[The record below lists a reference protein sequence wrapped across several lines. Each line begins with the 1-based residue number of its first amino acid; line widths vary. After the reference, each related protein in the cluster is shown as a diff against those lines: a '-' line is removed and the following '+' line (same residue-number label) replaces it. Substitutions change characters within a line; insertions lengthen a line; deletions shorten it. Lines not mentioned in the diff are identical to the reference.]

1 MFEVMI
7 CEKINYS
14 ILLTI
19 KKILIAYSQ
28 THPKYV
34 YEFPTR
40 CFQALAMGNYRYER
54 AFFMLNRSEYN
65 GCT

>member
-1 MFEVMI
+1 MSEAIDFDL
-7 CEKINYS
+7 S
-14 ILLTI
+14 IYFAI

-28 THPKYV
+28 THLKYV

-40 CFQALAMGNYRYER
+40 SFQALAMGNYRYQR